1 MENVQVFENQ
11 KKPRKQLTEEK
22 KQKLREQLK
31 IAREKKIQKKL
42 NNTGENKT
50 VKIEAFEEPKKAKEV
65 KEVKEDKNDR
75 LTMLIEKLISKE
87 EKKEQ
92 DYLIE
97 KRAKELLVEQY
108 LVQQMKNAE
117 KLKSVLPITPLAKVE
132 QPKPIEQPKPVEQP
146 KPIEPVN
153 HVATHIKPQYQRF
166 KFDRKIL

>member
-1 MENVQVFENQ
+1 MNIAQ
-11 KKPRKQLTEEK
+11 
-22 KQKLREQLK
+22 LREQLK

-42 NNTGENKT
+42 NNTSENKT
-50 VKIEAFEEPKKAKEV
+50 VKIEAFEEPKKAN
-65 KEVKEDKNDR
+65 EDTNDR

-97 KRAKELLVEQY
+97 KKAKELLVEQY

-117 KLKSVLPITPLAKVE
+117 KLKSILPITPLAKAE

-153 HVATHIKPQYQRF
+153 HATTHIKPQYQRF
-166 KFDRKIL
+166 QFDRKML